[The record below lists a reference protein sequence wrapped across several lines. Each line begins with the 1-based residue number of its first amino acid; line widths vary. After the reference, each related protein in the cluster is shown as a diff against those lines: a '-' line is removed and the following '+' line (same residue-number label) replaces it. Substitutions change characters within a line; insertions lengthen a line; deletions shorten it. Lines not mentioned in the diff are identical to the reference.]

1 VKITIFGLTLSS
13 SWGNGHATPYRAVLR
28 ALARL
33 GHRITFYEKDVEY
46 YALRRDFNACGYC
59 DLVIYGEWEDIRRRA
74 LKEAAESD
82 VVITASFCPEGARI
96 NDAVLEL
103 QRPLR
108 VFYDLDTPVT
118 LGKLRDDDLD
128 YLRARQIAEFDLVL
142 SWSGGRSLVELE
154 TVWKAAL
161 ARPLFGCVDPD
172 IYVGAPREARFEC
185 ALSYMGT
192 YAADR
197 QDKLDRLFLECAR
210 RRQDLPFLLA
220 GTLYPWHWQWP
231 ANVKRFDHVS
241 PAEHPALYSSSRL
254 TLNLTRAEM
263 AACGYCPSGRF
274 FEAAACGTPIVSDWF
289 EGLDTFFRPG
299 EEVLIASSA
308 EDALQAL
315 DLGDGELARMSA
327 RARQRTLDEHTGEH
341 RARQMLDYFE
351 EAFAARHGKPAALP
365 RQPQSSLET
374 PYQQERLRVSATQAF
389 TRSGVEE
396 ATS

>member
-13 SWGNGHATPYRAVLR
+13 SWGNGHATPYRALLR
-28 ALARL
+28 ALARQ
-33 GHRITFYEKDVEY
+33 GHRVTFFERDTEY
-46 YALRRDFNACGYC
+46 YALRRDFSSCSYC
-59 DLVIYGEWEDIRRRA
+59 DLIIYDNWEEIRSRA
-74 LKEAAESD
+74 LREAAESE
-82 VVITASFCPEGARI
+82 VVMTASFCPEGARI
-96 NDAVLEL
+96 NDEILALN
-103 QRPLR
+103 RPLR

-118 LGKLRDDDLD
+118 LDKLRGGDLD
-128 YLRARQIAEFDLVL
+128 YLRASQIAEFDLVL
-142 SWSGGRSLVELE
+142 SWSGGRALSELE
-154 TVWKAAL
+154 TVWKAPL

-172 IYVGAPREARFEC
+172 IYVTGAPRDARFAC

-210 RRQDLPFLLA
+210 RRPEMAFLLA

-231 ANVKRFDHVS
+231 ENVKRFDHVS

-299 EEVLIASSA
+299 EEILIVSST
-308 EDALQAL
+308 EDVLQAL
-315 DLGDGELARMSA
+315 DLDDGILARMSA
-327 RARQRTLDEHTGEH
+327 QARERTLDEHTGEH
-341 RARQMLDYFE
+341 RARQMLNYFE
-351 EAFAARHGKPAALP
+351 EALAMRRGPVPAP
-365 RQPQSSLET
+365 RRQAQSLERD
-374 PYQQERLRVSATQAF
+374 RLDSPATRASA
-389 TRSGVEE
+389 RCGMEGV
-396 ATS
+396 TS

>member
-28 ALARL
+28 ALARH
-33 GHRITFYEKDVEY
+33 GHRITFFEKDTEY
-46 YALRRDFNACGYC
+46 YALRRDFNSCAYC
-59 DLVIYGEWEDIRRRA
+59 DLVIYGEWNDVRSRA
-74 LKEAAESD
+74 LREAAESD
-82 VVITASFCPEGARI
+82 VVMTASFCPEGARI
-96 NDAVLEL
+96 NDEMLALGS
-103 QRPLR
+103 PLR

-118 LGKLRDDDLD
+118 LDKLRGGDLD
-128 YLRARQIAEFDLVL
+128 YLRAAQIAEFDLVL

-154 TVWKAAL
+154 TVWNAAL

-172 IYVGAPREARFEC
+172 VYVRAPREARFAC

-210 RRQDLPFLLA
+210 RRPELPFLLA
-220 GTLYPWHWQWP
+220 GTLYPWQWQWP
-231 ANVKRFDHVS
+231 PNVKRFDHVS
-241 PAEHPALYSSSRL
+241 PAEHSALYSSSRL

-289 EGLDTFFRPG
+289 EGLDTFFQPG
-299 EEVLIASSA
+299 EEILIASGT
-308 EDALQAL
+308 EDSLQAIGL
-315 DLGDGELARMSA
+315 ADSDLARMSA

-351 EAFAARHGKPAALP
+351 EAFAARHKRPAPRRHQPSLALP
-365 RQPQSSLET
+365 GQPEHMQVHST
-374 PYQQERLRVSATQAF
+374 RAF
-389 TRSGVEE
+389 TGSGAEG